1 MQANNSGHSFASKF
15 IKLSVCNVYIV
26 LVTNILNPYNLN
38 RRKSA
43 LELLITHCVLISRT
57 NKCLSQRCKIFI
69 IICQQP
75 EISRRHT
82 GDMQQAANSAPTNIS
97 ATVHKLVAHDL
108 CTPYPSYNNNSAP
121 VRICRLL
128 PLVKYYQSLLDH
140 V

>member
-82 GDMQQAANSAPTNIS
+82 GDMQQATSSAPTNIS
-97 ATVHKLVAHDL
+97 ATLHNLVAHAL
-108 CTPYPSYNNNSAP
+108 CNPDPSYNNTSAS
-121 VRICRLL
+121 VCICFL
-128 PLVKYYQSLLDH
+128 PPACKILSVIIGS